1 MSGADVS
8 SPGDRDVA
16 RLVALLGS
24 DPSRAMTIA
33 ELREHGIEAPAQ
45 AIYELQL
52 AGWQVDRVPVTQG
65 DGAGASGYR
74 LSSES
79 LPGVTVQVR
88 HTLRGR
94 WEVVVS
100 DARRGIMCETL
111 DDARRI
117 AYLAVA
123 HARPCELIVLDAY
136 HRVTQ
141 RELIEGREQATA
153 RPPDAR
159 RQTDA
164 GDLPDPPPGDD
175 LPHPSA
181 GDGPV
186 YRPAGDASRAPG
198 AGRPRERGASRRSP
212 RRPRGAHP
220 KTR

>member
-33 ELREHGIEAPAQ
+33 ELREHGIGAPAQ

-111 DDARRI
+111 EDARRI

-123 HARPCELIVLDAY
+123 HTRPCELIVRDAY
-136 HRVTQ
+136 HRVIQ

-153 RPPDAR
+153 RPRD
-159 RQTDA
+159 
-164 GDLPDPPPGDD
+164 
-175 LPHPSA
+175 
-181 GDGPV
+181 
-186 YRPAGDASRAPG
+186 
-198 AGRPRERGASRRSP
+198 AGRPRERGASRRSR

-220 KTR
+220 ETR